1 MQPWRLKPSSANHL
15 SHNGHATLKAMRQCA
30 TQIVPESS
38 ETQFK
43 RLCWCWSASCT
54 ALADS
59 QTRRLAVALQVSG
72 PSRLLGQA
80 KCLGRPRHRSA
91 SSASKPPSAAS
102 ARKPTTRPTRRLD
115 HRPAFDTFTASLHQS
130 HPGQPAHRSKRS
142 QGETDYKESTAE
154 CSVCCLGHDSL
165 NARP

>member
-59 QTRRLAVALQVSG
+59 QTRSRFASQWAKQAPRAGEVPGKAETQKRKQRKQASQCCQCQEADD
-72 PSRLLGQA
+72 PSD
-80 KCLGRPRHRSA
+80 PSSRS
-91 SSASKPPSAAS
+91 
-102 ARKPTTRPTRRLD
+102 PTC
-115 HRPAFDTFTASLHQS
+115 F
-130 HPGQPAHRSKRS
+130 
-142 QGETDYKESTAE
+142 
-154 CSVCCLGHDSL
+154 
-165 NARP
+165 